1 MEANGPIELYSN
13 GLQILNDYRT
23 STRRRFYPV
32 LQKDA
37 SGNVKTHRWGD
48 RPVGIVLHSTESHIA
63 AFSRANNERIRDQG
77 RNLLLSIRR
86 KTPYNFTI
94 DRFGRV
100 YRIVPEAEY
109 AHHAGNSIWADGG
122 DLYLQLNQSFI
133 GVAFEMAAATTD
145 RPTRRPQVELTPGQR
160 AAGRLLI
167 EMLRQQFAITESTI
181 VTHEMVSV
189 NPARSLIGYHI
200 DWRGR
205 FPFKAF
211 GLPDNYE
218 STVPSVA
225 EWGFRYDAAFLSH
238 MGGPVWPG
246 RGP

>member
-1 MEANGPIELYSN
+1 M
-13 GLQILNDYRT
+13 
-23 STRRRFYPV
+23 
-32 LQKDA
+32 
-37 SGNVKTHRWGD
+37 
-48 RPVGIVLHSTESHIA
+48 
-63 AFSRANNERIRDQG
+63 
-77 RNLLLSIRR
+77 
-86 KTPYNFTI
+86 
-94 DRFGRV
+94 
-100 YRIVPEAEY
+100 
-109 AHHAGNSIWADGG
+109 
-122 DLYLQLNQSFI
+122 NQSFI

-246 RGP
+246 LARSVTQFRQEAARRRLSPTRYRSQLQVLYRQLLRSVRRSLLPNTLGASLARTERL